1 MTHTRQQGSDWE
13 SAAESFLNGRGLQTV
28 EKNYHGRFGEIDL
41 VMLDGGTLV
50 FVEVRYRASDR
61 FGGGAASVTPVK
73 QRRIILAA
81 QRFLQSRRQF
91 AGSTY
96 RRRSP
101 HPADPTRT
109 PGSRRS
115 QSIAAVPLPRA
126 SNG

>member
-50 FVEVRYRASDR
+50 FVEVRYRASER

-91 AGSTY
+91 APRPCRFDVVAIGSENGRPVMNWI
-96 RRRSP
+96 RR
-101 HPADPTRT
+101 AFDA
-109 PGSRRS
+109 G
-115 QSIAAVPLPRA
+115 
-126 SNG
+126 